1 MRSKRTRL
9 LAALSV
15 CLLAT
20 VLASAGAAAGGESEA
35 QLASEKL
42 PTIVVLQA
50 GVEPEGATQALEQ
63 RHGFSSRFRYAHALR
78 GFAADLSQRQRE
90 RLAADPRV
98 ALVTADP
105 LVHQDALD
113 AVVPGETLPTGI
125 RRMGSVVAASR
136 RDGNPLS
143 VRRASTVK
151 VAVIDTGVDLDHPD
165 LNVISGTDCV
175 FPGTTA
181 EDDNGHGTHVAGTI
195 AAKNTGSGVVGVV
208 PGTTIVAVKA
218 LYGNQS
224 TPLSVVICGID
235 WVTANA
241 AALNI
246 KVVNMSLG
254 GVGSAS
260 GTCGAT
266 ADPFRIAICGSI
278 AAGVTY
284 VVAAGN
290 ETQNIA
296 SHVPAAYPEVLTVTS
311 MSDSDGLPGG
321 TGGSVSCPTH
331 RRSTRTTPPPTS
343 PTTRPPL
350 PWPPTRWR
358 RRASASCRRGW
369 AMGTRRS
376 PGTSMA
382 TPHVAGV
389 VALCHGSAGSPGP
402 CAGLAPAQVMA
413 RILADAAAAP
423 AGYGFTGVAGR
434 LYGNLVR
441 AAAFS

>member
-1 MRSKRTRL
+1 M
-9 LAALSV
+9 
-15 CLLAT
+15 
-20 VLASAGAAAGGESEA
+20 
-35 QLASEKL
+35 
-42 PTIVVLQA
+42 
-50 GVEPEGATQALEQ
+50 VE
-63 RHGFSSRFRYAHALR
+63 
-78 GFAADLSQRQRE
+78 
-90 RLAADPRV
+90 
-98 ALVTADP
+98 
-105 LVHQDALD
+105 
-113 AVVPGETLPTGI
+113 
-125 RRMGSVVAASR
+125 
-136 RDGNPLS
+136 
-143 VRRASTVK
+143 

-254 GVGSAS
+254 GVGTAS

-321 TGGSVSCPTH
+321 TGGSISCPN
-331 RRSTRTTPPPTS
+331 S
-343 PTTRPPL
+343 PTLNADDSASNFSNYATTAPGGRPHGGGAGQVHPVDVAGQWVRDDLRNEHGDAPRRGCGRAL
-350 PWPPTRWR
+350 PWQRGQPRAVRRTGAGAGDGAHPR
-358 RRASASCRRGW
+358 RRRRGAGRVRLHGCRRP
-369 AMGTRRS
+369 ALRQSRSRRRVQL
-376 PGTSMA
+376 G
-382 TPHVAGV
+382 
-389 VALCHGSAGSPGP
+389 GP
-402 CAGLAPAQVMA
+402 L
-413 RILADAAAAP
+413 RYAAAP
-423 AGYGFTGVAGR
+423 SVT
-434 LYGNLVR
+434 
-441 AAAFS
+441 

>member
-1 MRSKRTRL
+1 M
-9 LAALSV
+9 
-15 CLLAT
+15 
-20 VLASAGAAAGGESEA
+20 
-35 QLASEKL
+35 
-42 PTIVVLQA
+42 
-50 GVEPEGATQALEQ
+50 
-63 RHGFSSRFRYAHALR
+63 
-78 GFAADLSQRQRE
+78 
-90 RLAADPRV
+90 
-98 ALVTADP
+98 
-105 LVHQDALD
+105 
-113 AVVPGETLPTGI
+113 
-125 RRMGSVVAASR
+125 
-136 RDGNPLS
+136 
-143 VRRASTVK
+143 
-151 VAVIDTGVDLDHPD
+151 
-165 LNVISGTDCV
+165 
-175 FPGTTA
+175 
-181 EDDNGHGTHVAGTI
+181 
-195 AAKNTGSGVVGVV
+195 
-208 PGTTIVAVKA
+208 
-218 LYGNQS
+218 
-224 TPLSVVICGID
+224 ICGID

-254 GVGSAS
+254 ASGTAS

-296 SHVPAAYPEVLTVTS
+296 LHVPAAYPEVLTVTS

-321 TGGSVSCPTH
+321 TGGSISCPN
-331 RRSTRTTPPPTS
+331 S
-343 PTTRPPL
+343 PTL
-350 PWPPTRWR
+350 N
-358 RRASASCRRGW
+358 ADDSASNFSNYATTAPVAAHTVAAPGKCILSTWLGN
-369 AMGTRRS
+369 GYETIS
-376 PGTSMA
+376 GTSMA

-389 VALCHGSAGSPGP
+389 VALCHGSVGSPGP